1 MMMVILRMITMKDID
16 DDDGDDNGDDG
27 GGVRQYISTRNIRQA
42 KTYSGLIKQFGGR
55 RRMMMRRM
63 MMRRMMMSR
72 MMMSMMVKRRRLMR
86 RRINMQIPNFRAND
100 SGNWESHPFSK

>member
-1 MMMVILRMITMKDID
+1 MVIMRMITLKDID

-55 RRMMMRRM
+55 RMRRMRRM
-63 MMRRMMMSR
+63 MMRMLR
-72 MMMSMMVKRRRLMR
+72 VMR
-86 RRINMQIPNFRAND
+86 ECNPLIELPNAIPWKFF
-100 SGNWESHPFSK
+100 PLPPT